1 MSTQSL
7 KPLPREIEAFDPTEP
22 SFWQR
27 LQHPLRLLLAAT
39 GILLAVLAFQHYE
52 LAQYIDTE
60 VLTRLIEPLGPW
72 SPLAF
77 IGVFVLAALLLVVP
91 YGLLCGL
98 AAILFGPLWG
108 TLWSLLGG
116 TLAAFAVLGLARLLG
131 RDLLARRQGQPKWE
145 RINAR
150 LAAEGFYYLLL
161 MRLLAVVPFN
171 LLNFAC
177 AFTAIRLRDFGL
189 ATFIG
194 LIPVTF
200 ACNYGATLLLD
211 TRTPLTVLVGI
222 ALGLMV
228 LLLSPL
234 VLRQARRRRQQQR
247 RAQIHT
253 AFADFDP
260 TQRRLPP
267 RPRAAGP
274 VGPAGAPRPGSA
286 PLQGGRPPAGPAASL
301 PGQPRLAGRGSPA
314 GPLHASAPG
323 PRPLQ
328 RQSGPPRPPRPPQPP
343 PGGRPPGRS
352 PGRPAGPTPNQPTE
366 S

>member
-39 GILLAVLAFQHYE
+39 GILLAVLAFHHYE
-52 LAQYIDTE
+52 LAQYIDTDA
-60 VLTRLIEPLGPW
+60 LTRLIAPLGTW
-72 SPLAF
+72 APLAF
-77 IGVFVLAALLLVVP
+77 IGIFVLAALLLVVP

-131 RDLLARRQGQPKWE
+131 RDLLARRQGQPRWE
-145 RINAR
+145 RLNQR

-211 TRTPLTVLVGI
+211 TRTPPAVLVAI

-247 RAQIHT
+247 RARIHD

-260 TQRRLPP
+260 AQRRLPP
-267 RPRAAGP
+267 RPRPAGPPGAAG
-274 VGPAGAPRPGSA
+274 AARPGSA
-286 PLQGGRPPAGPAASL
+286 PLQGGRPPAGPAASP

-314 GPLHASAPG
+314 GPLHAPAPA
-323 PRPLQ
+323 PRPVQ
-328 RQSGPPRPPRPPQPP
+328 RQSGPPRPPQPP
-343 PGGRPPGRS
+343 PGARPPGRS